1 MKLWNVKQGIVTYIL
16 THEAAHDMGVLGCD
30 FSSQYE
36 VNGKR
41 AFAYLADG
49 KTHSRDHEVAEGP
62 LQSFYL
68 LATCGN
74 DDLIKLWHIRAGISC
89 SITLSHKLAGHS
101 GNVNCCTFS
110 MDGSLLA
117 SA

>member
-1 MKLWNVKQGIVTYIL
+1 MNE
-16 THEAAHDMGVLGCD
+16 H
-30 FSSQYE
+30 FSNLIQ
-36 VNGKR
+36 V
-41 AFAYLADG
+41 AD
-49 KTHSRDHEVAEGP
+49 GP

-74 DDLIKLWHIRAGISC
+74 DDLVKLWHISGGLNC
-89 SITLSHKLAGHS
+89 SIRLSHKLIGHDA
-101 GNVNCCTFS
+101 NVNCCKFS